1 MADDITEE
9 LEVDLEPVQTHFE
22 GVVKIPPGKMLE
34 DIFIEGIGVL
44 RGDFETDNL
53 RVDGILKAKG
63 DLVLHGDLTVN
74 GICTCKGKL
83 ICEQEVTVSGM
94 TRIHDTVKVEDTLH
108 VLGTFKGKN
117 QIQVGSVVFEGAAS
131 INGDIVARKLV
142 KVGGR
147 AKINGNIVGGNIH
160 LTKSEEKTHLFA
172 LKSIIKGNIAGKNI
186 VALNHTK
193 VFGDVKGKIVNLGIK
208 TRILG
213 RVYYVEDIVISPRV
227 KLASDPIQI
236 SLEELLS

>member
-1 MADDITEE
+1 MAEDD

-22 GVVKIPPGKMLE
+22 GVVKLPPGKMLE
-34 DIFIEGIGVL
+34 DILIEGIGVL
-44 RGDFETDNL
+44 QGDFETDNL
-53 RVDGILKAKG
+53 RVDGILKARG

-74 GICTCKGKL
+74 GMFSCKGKL
-83 ICEQEVTVSGM
+83 MSEQEVTISGT
-94 TRIHDTVKVEDTLH
+94 TRIHDTIKIDDSLH
-108 VLGTFKGKN
+108 VMGMFRCKN
-117 QIQVGSVVFEGAAS
+117 RVQVGSAVFEGAAS
-131 INGDIVARKLV
+131 INGDILSRKLV

-147 AKINGNIVGGNIH
+147 AKVNGNIVGENIH

-193 VFGDVKGKIVNLGIK
+193 VFGDVQGKIVNLGIK
-208 TRILG
+208 TKILG
-213 RVYYVEDIVISPRV
+213 QVYYVEDIVISTRV

>member
-1 MADDITEE
+1 MTEDE
-9 LEVDLEPVQTHFE
+9 LEVTLDPVQTHFE
-22 GVVKIPPGKMLE
+22 GVVKLPPGKMLE
-34 DIFIEGIGVL
+34 DILIEGIGVL
-44 RGDFETDNL
+44 QGDFETDNL

-63 DLVLHGDLTVN
+63 DLVSHGDLTVN

-83 ICEQEVTVSGM
+83 TCEQEVLISGM
-94 TRIHDTVKVEDTLH
+94 TRIDDVVKIEDSLH

-117 QIQVGSVVFEGAAS
+117 RIQAGSAVFEGAAS
-131 INGDIVARKLV
+131 VNGDIVARKLV

-147 AKINGNIVGGNIH
+147 AKVNGNIVGENIH
-160 LTKSEEKTHLFA
+160 LTKYEEKTHLFA
-172 LKSIIKGNIAGKNI
+172 LKSIIKGNIAGRNI

-208 TRILG
+208 TKILG

-227 KLASDPIQI
+227 NLASDPIKI